1 MAAPVYHAGAA
12 FCGWISFADDVSFAA
27 LKSWPGR
34 TTVHGG
40 HDVGGRKTGMSL
52 LASGET
58 SECTFAI
65 KMLNRSAPHRSI
77 GCSVAPGFG
86 RVASMV
92 VPWLELFSTSISPP

>member
-12 FCGWISFADDVSFAA
+12 FCGWISFADDVPFAA

-34 TTVHGG
+34 TTVHDE

-65 KMLNRSAPHRSI
+65 KML
-77 GCSVAPGFG
+77 
-86 RVASMV
+86 
-92 VPWLELFSTSISPP
+92 

>member
-1 MAAPVYHAGAA
+1 MPFV
-12 FCGWISFADDVSFAA
+12 A

-34 TTVHGG
+34 TTVHDE

-52 LASGET
+52 LDSDET
-58 SECTFAI
+58 SERTFAI
-65 KMLNRSAPHRSI
+65 KMLKPALPHRSI

-92 VPWLELFSTSISPP
+92 VPWPELFSTSISPP